1 MSWQTYVDT
10 NLVGSGA
17 VSQAAI
23 FGHDGSKWAASAG
36 FNVSAQE
43 AKNLAAGFK
52 DASGLRANGIH
63 LNAVKYLTLRADDRS
78 IYGKKGAAGVITV
91 KTGKAVLIG
100 VYNENTQP
108 GQAASVVEKLAD
120 YLIEQGF

>member
-36 FNVSAQE
+36 FNVTAQE
-43 AKNLAAGFK
+43 AKNLAAGYK
-52 DASGLRANGIH
+52 DASSLRANGIH
-63 LNAVKYLTLRADDRS
+63 LSGVKYLTLRADDRS